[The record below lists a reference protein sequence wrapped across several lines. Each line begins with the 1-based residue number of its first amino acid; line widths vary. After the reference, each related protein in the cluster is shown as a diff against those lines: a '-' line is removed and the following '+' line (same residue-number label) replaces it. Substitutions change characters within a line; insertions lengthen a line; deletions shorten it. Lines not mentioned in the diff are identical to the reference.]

1 MKKIIFAIAILSII
15 SCSMFR
21 TLTSNTVIAPND
33 SFKLG
38 DNKHGSFSVKL
49 KNVSKNDLT
58 IYEAPINGG
67 RHSFV
72 TVRPQETVK
81 VSVDKNTA
89 LIIENKST
97 DTASVDLFVRGDLML
112 SMGYAK

>member
-1 MKKIIFAIAILSII
+1 MKKLLFAIAILSIT

-21 TLTSNTVIAPND
+21 TLTSNTVIAPNEA
-33 SFKLG
+33 FKLG
-38 DNKHGSFSVKL
+38 DNEHGSFSVNL

-58 IYEAPINGG
+58 IYEAPIGGG

-72 TVRPQETVK
+72 TVKPQETVK
-81 VSVDKNTA
+81 VSVNEHTA
-89 LIIENKST
+89 LIIENKSG
-97 DTASVDLFVRGDLML
+97 DTASVDLFVKGDLDL